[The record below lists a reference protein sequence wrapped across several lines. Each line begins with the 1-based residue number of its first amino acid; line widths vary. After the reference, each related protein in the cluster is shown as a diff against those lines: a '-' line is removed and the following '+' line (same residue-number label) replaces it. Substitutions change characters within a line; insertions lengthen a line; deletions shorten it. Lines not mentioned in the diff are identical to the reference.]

1 MKKIKNWLILQ
12 IYIKIYMPILWFVNY
27 GLRDYKKMSSLYG
40 KFTFLK
46 REQIYKDSLCFGSE
60 NSNVTGQYLAE
71 IAIFIKKI
79 KKQFKKVL
87 LDGDDKN
94 VKKYLKKINSLSQS
108 KISTAGINGNFDVE
122 WDFEKNVP
130 DQLKDKKFN
139 LIISQS
145 NLEHLLNPYL
155 HFQELVKLLDKNGIF
170 ILATHLP
177 GYPYHRWPI
186 DTIRFMPDW
195 FEEAAKRNGLKI
207 VRKYLRI
214 EMIVVYIFQKI

>member
-1 MKKIKNWLILQ
+1 
-12 IYIKIYMPILWFVNY
+12 MPMLWFINY
-27 GLRDYKKMSSLYG
+27 GLRDYKKMKSFYG
-40 KFTFLK
+40 KFIFLK
-46 REQIYKDSLCFGSE
+46 REQIYKDSFCFTSD
-60 NSNVTGQYLAE
+60 NSNITGQYLAE
-71 IAIFIKKI
+71 ISIFIKRTKEH
-79 KKQFKKVL
+79 FKNVL

-94 VKKYLKKINSLSQS
+94 VKNCLKTINSLSSS
-108 KISTAGINGNFDVE
+108 KIITAGINGNFDID
-122 WDFEKNVP
+122 WDFEEIAPN
-130 DQLKDKKFN
+130 QLKNKKFN

-186 DTIRFMPDW
+186 DTVRFMPDW

-214 EMIVVYIFQKI
+214 EMIVVYIFKKI

>member
-1 MKKIKNWLILQ
+1 
-12 IYIKIYMPILWFVNY
+12 MPILWLVNY
-27 GLRDYKKMSSLYG
+27 GLRDYKKITDIYG
-40 KFTFLK
+40 DFIFLK
-46 REQIYKDSLCFGSE
+46 RKEIYKESLSFVSN

-71 IAIFIKKI
+71 ISLFITKTKKHF
-79 KKQFKKVL
+79 QKVL

-94 VKKYLKKINSLSQS
+94 VKDFLKKIKSLHQS
-108 KISTAGINGNFDVE
+108 KITTIGINGNFDIK
-122 WDFEKNVP
+122 WDFEEKMP
-130 DQLKDKKFN
+130 KELKDKKFD
-139 LIISQS
+139 LVISQS
-145 NLEHLLNPYL
+145 NFEHLLNPYI
-155 HFQELVKLLDKNGIF
+155 HFQELIKLLTKNGFF

-207 VRKYLRI
+207 IRKYLRI

>member
-1 MKKIKNWLILQ
+1 
-12 IYIKIYMPILWFVNY
+12 MPILWFMNY
-27 GLRDYKKMSSLYG
+27 GIRDYKKFTNIYG
-40 KFTFLK
+40 SFLFLK
-46 REQIYKDSLCFGSE
+46 RKKIYDESLIFTSDD
-60 NSNVTGQYLAE
+60 SNVTGQYLAE
-71 IAIFIKKI
+71 ISLFITKI
-79 KKQFKKVL
+79 KRHFKNVL
-87 LDGDDKN
+87 LDGDNKNIKNYLKNN
-94 VKKYLKKINSLSQS
+94 VKSLKSS
-108 KISTAGINGNFDVE
+108 KIVTVGIDGNFDIE
-122 WDFEKNVP
+122 WNFEEEIPKKIKN
-130 DQLKDKKFN
+130 KKFD

-155 HFQELVKLLDKNGIF
+155 HFQELVKLLTKNGF
-170 ILATHLP
+170 FVLATHLP